1 MSFAVFLQIFANVV
15 FTAALFVV
23 FARLRRPAKD
33 DPRLSKG
40 LQLLSSKIA
49 VLEDLSDRTE
59 TQVQQM
65 LLLLDQKSR
74 ELQSKIGLAEQQV
87 GLVRQSMQQ
96 SLEVAQ
102 IFQDK
107 IPHTEII
114 ERQNSVKYIRA
125 ARLAHAGMSVADI
138 ALEVDLP
145 IGEIE
150 FISKVNQESLSFR
163 EEDLPAW
170 AREPEQKAVTAPRN
184 LSANVAHQ
192 NMAASMEPVI
202 NEQMPVAPTADEN
215 LVGQL
220 NKLQFEMK
228 NLDLEL
234 QHRANRN
241 VLPETTQAFSQ
252 PRVESTSLERLG
264 QEFRRAVEQ
273 AEKAEQDGH
282 TGSFAESFAQAFA
295 GNFAPNELPALA
307 EQLAAKPA
315 PAAPMTAGTSAEPTR
330 FTPPPAVA
338 AHTPAHF
345 AMNVPSAK
353 PATSVQATAPAA
365 TAPATGT
372 IARNVSIPELEA
384 ARAAAAALRIT
395 ESPAATKTTS
405 NKEIKSVR
413 RVEFPRI

>member
-1 MSFAVFLQIFANVV
+1 MSFTVFLQIFANVV

-125 ARLAHAGMSVADI
+125 ARLAHAGVSVTNI

-170 AREPEQKAVTAPRN
+170 AREPERSN
-184 LSANVAHQ
+184 SASSAAQNVSATVAHQ
-192 NMAASMEPVI
+192 NLAASMEPVL
-202 NEQMPVAPTADEN
+202 NQQMPVAITTDEN

-220 NKLQFEMK
+220 SKLQFEMK

-234 QHRANRN
+234 AHRANRN
-241 VLPETTQAFSQ
+241 VLPDTTQAFSQ
-252 PRVESTSLERLG
+252 PRVESNSLERLG

-273 AEKAEQDGH
+273 AEKAEQAGH

-295 GNFAPNELPALA
+295 GNFVPTDAPEIVTVT
-307 EQLAAKPA
+307 EHK
-315 PAAPMTAGTSAEPTR
+315 
-330 FTPPPAVA
+330 
-338 AHTPAHF
+338 PAHF
-345 AMNVPSAK
+345 AMDLPAAK
-353 PATSVQATAPAA
+353 PVATSTATSASPMN
-365 TAPATGT
+365 GT
-372 IARNVSIPELEA
+372 IDRKVSIPELEA
-384 ARAAAAALRIT
+384 ARAAAAALRT
-395 ESPAATKTTS
+395 DAAPLTTTS
-405 NKEIKSVR
+405 NTPIKSVR

>member
-1 MSFAVFLQIFANVV
+1 MMSFGVILQIFANVV

-65 LLLLDQKSR
+65 LVLLDQKSR
-74 ELQSKIGLAEQQV
+74 ELQAKIGLAEQQV
-87 GLVRQSMQQ
+87 ALIRQSMQQ

-107 IPHTEII
+107 IPHSEII
-114 ERQNSVKYIRA
+114 ERQNSVKYIKA
-125 ARLAHAGMSVADI
+125 ARMAHAGVSVADI

-150 FISKVNQESLSFR
+150 FISKVNQENLSFR

-170 AREPEQKAVTAPRN
+170 ARESE
-184 LSANVAHQ
+184 
-192 NMAASMEPVI
+192 AAS
-202 NEQMPVAPTADEN
+202 APTEAAVPEVAVAQPNDG
-215 LVGQL
+215 LVERL

-234 QHRANRN
+234 AQRSARN
-241 VLPETTQAFSQ
+241 IQPDTTLAFTQPEI
-252 PRVESTSLERLG
+252 ESTSLERIG
-264 QEFRRAVEQ
+264 QEFRRAVEA
-273 AEKAEQDGH
+273 AEAANGDEP
-282 TGSFAESFAQAFA
+282 TATSPAIEFSVLT
-295 GNFAPNELPALA
+295 AP
-307 EQLAAKPA
+307 
-315 PAAPMTAGTSAEPTR
+315 PAAAMEPASS
-330 FTPPPAVA
+330 PVVA
-338 AHTPAHF
+338 APVA
-345 AMNVPSAK
+345 AASISSPSAK
-353 PATSVQATAPAA
+353 ELAQAPPVNPA
-365 TAPATGT
+365 
-372 IARNVSIPELEA
+372 LEA
-384 ARAAAAALRIT
+384 ARAAAAAL
-395 ESPAATKTTS
+395 SAKPAAAPTTPA
-405 NKEIKSVR
+405 KSVR